1 MGRLYKANRP
11 IVDIHEAYGIKLRGE
26 IDEYESVIDQCTRE
40 IIVRLWVN
48 DIEIELDARGI
59 YRNKEN
65 GLINM
70 EDDKDLLCYW
80 IANTD
85 HTPWEL
91 HQFFTKEYT
100 GCLWRSRARDMQM
113 RERQRKEREIET
125 KEREAKRNKELE
137 ECRVYADK
145 KKLYMIVDGETVYFI
160 KLTGKNKEIV
170 DSGNANDKMILD
182 FAHDYPGNG
191 CDIVETREVA

>member
-26 IDEYESVIDQCTRE
+26 IDEYESVIDRCTRE

-48 DIEIELDARGI
+48 DIEIDLGADWI

-65 GLINM
+65 GYINM
-70 EDDKDLLCYW
+70 EDDKDQLCYW

-85 HTPWEL
+85 YTPWEL
-91 HQFFTKEYT
+91 HQFFTKEYN
-100 GCLWRSRARDMQM
+100 GCLWRSRTRDMEM
-113 RERQRKEREIET
+113 RERQKKEWEREA
-125 KEREAKRNKELE
+125 KEREAKRNKEFE
-137 ECRVYADK
+137 ECKAYADK
-145 KKLYMIVDGETVYFI
+145 KKLYMIVEHETVYFI
-160 KLTGKNKEIV
+160 KATGKNKEIIE
-170 DSGNANDKMILD
+170 SGKADDKMILD
-182 FAHDYPGNG
+182 FARNYPGNG